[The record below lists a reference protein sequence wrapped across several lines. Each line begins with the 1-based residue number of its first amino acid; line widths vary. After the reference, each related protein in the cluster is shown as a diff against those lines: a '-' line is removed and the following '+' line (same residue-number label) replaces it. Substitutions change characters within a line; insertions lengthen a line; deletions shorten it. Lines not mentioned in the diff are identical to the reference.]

1 MVRGGPCNKGLPGPV
16 GARVLFKHRMG
27 HKAETPQR
35 EKRSLE
41 GNQVAG
47 LHHAS
52 WMAFP
57 GGRRPGRMKYVPM
70 CPSSGLGSS
79 EFIDASWMPVLGV
92 YQEESPSLC
101 HLLRTTSPEVVSGR
115 CHKVTKVLPDF
126 QTQCGGPLVLR
137 APPLTPPP
145 PPQHTLHHHSRA
157 LCSSLSTRLQ
167 SDYTL
172 RCPAL
177 HAAHRMEPFIN
188 TKAN

>member
-1 MVRGGPCNKGLPGPV
+1 MGPV
-16 GARVLFKHRMG
+16 T
-27 HKAETPQR
+27 KASQALWGPGCCSSTEWAIKLKCPK
-35 EKRSLE
+35 ERSLE

-52 WMAFP
+52 WTAFP

-115 CHKVTKVLPDF
+115 CHKETKVLPDS
-126 QTQCGGPLVLR
+126 QTQCGGLLVLT
-137 APPLTPPP
+137 APPLTLPPSP
-145 PPQHTLHHHSRA
+145 AHPAPSLQRLVQ
-157 LCSSLSTRLQ
+157 CSEHQAAIR
-167 SDYTL
+167 
-172 RCPAL
+172 L
-177 HAAHRMEPFIN
+177 HAPVPSPARRTQNGAIH
-188 TKAN
+188 